1 MEKECKVRLTSSVLG
16 GDDGM
21 ELLSTGKWS
30 EDNGVYSVEYEEMD
44 ETGESNTVNKIVVS
58 GDVVSVSR
66 LGEHPSTMVFRQGKT
81 FDTCIVTPYGKIPL
95 SIYSRKIN
103 FVRKENGAELDL
115 IYSFDLSGE
124 PGSNELHLTV
134 DY

>member
-1 MEKECKVRLTSSVLG
+1 
-16 GDDGM
+16 
-21 ELLSTGKWS
+21 
-30 EDNGVYSVEYEEMD
+30 
-44 ETGESNTVNKIVVS
+44 
-58 GDVVSVSR
+58 
-66 LGEHPSTMVFRQGKT
+66 MVFRQGKT
-81 FDTCIVTPYGKIPL
+81 FDTCIVTPYGEIPL